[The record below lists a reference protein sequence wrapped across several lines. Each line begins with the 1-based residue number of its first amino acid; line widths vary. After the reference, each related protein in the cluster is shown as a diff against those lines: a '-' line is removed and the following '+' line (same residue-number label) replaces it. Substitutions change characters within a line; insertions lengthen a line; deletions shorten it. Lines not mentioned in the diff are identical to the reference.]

1 MKLGDT
7 VEEGQLLAQKEN
19 TSEQAALDEAKQ
31 ALQELTSPEAIA
43 NARLAITSAQADI
56 VNAQIALNNLN
67 YWQNEGLK
75 DYYWSNLVIARD
87 KLNDVQGMYDAMN
100 VGEYINNTREAESY
114 KMLYAAQKDYDLA
127 KYYHSVYSQ
136 KPPQRK
142 LDEAQAT
149 LDLANAR
156 LVNAQNYLAALK
168 GEEIPEDAAGSSLVG
183 LRQAQLALQ
192 TAQEDLDA
200 TKLYAPISGVVMT
213 LTAEVGE
220 TVSGT
225 IMTIDDLS
233 QATIQFY
240 MDESDW
246 GNIKV
251 GYEVAASF
259 DALPNQSFSGV
270 VTEVQPGLVTAQG
283 SSVVEGS
290 AELDSSIADIGLP
303 IGVEAAI
310 DVISGQST
318 NAVLVPVEALH
329 ELSDGS
335 YTVFVMVDG
344 TPTMRVVEVGLQSD
358 TFAEITSGVNAGDI
372 VTTGIVE
379 TSK

>member
-1 MKLGDT
+1 M
-7 VEEGQLLAQKEN
+7 
-19 TSEQAALDEAKQ
+19 
-31 ALQELTSPEAIA
+31 TSPEAIA
-43 NARLAITSAQADI
+43 NARLAITTAQADI

-87 KLNDVQGMYDAMN
+87 KLNEVQGMYDALN
-100 VGEYINNTREAESY
+100 VGEYINNPNEAQAY

-127 KYYHSVYSQ
+127 EYYFSVYSQ
-136 KPPQRK
+136 KPPQRRI
-142 LDEAQAT
+142 DEAQAT
-149 LDLANAR
+149 LDLANAQ
-156 LVNAQNYLAALK
+156 LVNARNYLAALK
-168 GEEIPEDAAGSSLVG
+168 GEEIPEDATGASLNA
-183 LRQAQLALQ
+183 LEAQLAVQ
-192 TAQEDLDA
+192 SAQEDLDA
-200 TKLYAPISGVVMT
+200 TKLYAPIPGVVMT

-251 GYEVAASF
+251 GYAVTASF
-259 DALPNQSFSGV
+259 DVLPNQTFSGV
-270 VTEVQPGLVTAQG
+270 VTEVQPGLITEQG
-283 SSVVEGS
+283 SSVVEGI
-290 AELDSSIADIGLP
+290 AQLDNTIADIGLP

-310 DVISGQST
+310 DVISGQAT

-329 ELSDGS
+329 ELPDGT

-344 TPTMRVVEVGLQSD
+344 APALRVVEVGLQSD
-358 TFAEITSGVNAGDI
+358 TFAVITSGVNVGDE

-379 TSK
+379 TIQ